1 MNVGD
6 RIASHHDSCARPV
19 LVCAAE
25 LAAAA
30 RPPGGN
36 RAIPGNLEEK
46 WKWVTCTVKWRP
58 VSSASRTPLRPISS
72 TTERSAPPAVRI
84 TAARKVVDLWG
95 GVADPE
101 SGRPWAEDSI
111 IVVASSTKGAT
122 AICANLLVQR
132 GELDL
137 DAPVARYWPE
147 FAAAGKQDIPVRHLL
162 CHQVGLPVLD
172 QPLAIE
178 DFLAWEP
185 PVQAL
190 AGQRPVWEP
199 GTTHGYHAMTYG
211 WLVGEVVRRISGKS
225 LGTFFADEVA
235 GPLGLD
241 FWIGLPA
248 SEERRVS
255 PMIEIDLED
264 PDIEPKGER
273 AREMLEAA
281 TDAESYLTR
290 EQTTTPLELNSR
302 EFRAAELPAANGTTD
317 ARSLARMYAGLIG
330 DGVDGVRL
338 FTDETVRRASTALSD
353 ARDEV
358 MGIRSRFGPGFYLYM
373 EGSNMVQDGVFGH
386 GGAGGSIGYADP
398 KADIGFGYVMNR
410 MQMVGDDDPRTVS
423 LARAVHES
431 LKG

>member
-1 MNVGD
+1 MSQVHGEVAPGFERVRDAFAANFEHNGEVG
-6 RIASHHDSCARPV
+6 
-19 LVCAAE
+19 AA
-25 LAAAA
+25 
-30 RPPGGN
+30 
-36 RAIPGNLEEK
+36 
-46 WKWVTCTVKWRP
+46 C
-58 VSSASRTPLRPISS
+58 SAYHRG
-72 TTERSAPPAVRI
+72 E
-84 TAARKVVDLWG
+84 KVVDLWG
-95 GVADPE
+95 GVADAE
-101 SGRPWAEDSI
+101 TGRPWAEDSI

-162 CHQVGLPVLD
+162 CHQVGLPALD
-172 QPLAIE
+172 EPLAIE

-185 PVQAL
+185 PVRAL

-248 SEERRVS
+248 SEESRVS

-264 PDIEPKGER
+264 PEIEPKGER

-281 TDAESYLTR
+281 TDQKSYLTR
-290 EQTTTPLELNSR
+290 EQTTTPLDLNSR
-302 EFRAAELPAANGTTD
+302 GFRAAELPAGNGITD
-317 ARSLARMYAGLIG
+317 ARSLARMYASLIG

-338 FTDETVRRASTALSD
+338 FTDETVRRASTPLAEGP
-353 ARDEV
+353 DEV
-358 MGIRSRFGPGFYLYM
+358 MGTRSRFGPGFYLYL
-373 EGSNMVQDGVFGH
+373 EGGNMVQDGAFGH
-386 GGAGGSIGYADP
+386 GGAGGSVGFADP
-398 KADIGFGYVMNR
+398 KADIGFGYVMNK

-423 LARAVHES
+423 LTRAVHAS
-431 LKG
+431 LNGVNR

>member
-1 MNVGD
+1 M
-6 RIASHHDSCARPV
+6 
-19 LVCAAE
+19 
-25 LAAAA
+25 
-30 RPPGGN
+30 
-36 RAIPGNLEEK
+36 
-46 WKWVTCTVKWRP
+46 
-58 VSSASRTPLRPISS
+58 
-72 TTERSAPPAVRI
+72 
-84 TAARKVVDLWG
+84 DLWA
-95 GVADPE
+95 GVADSE
-101 SGRPWAEDSI
+101 SGRPWAEDTI

-178 DFLAWEP
+178 DFLAWAP
-185 PVQAL
+185 PVRAL
-190 AGQRPVWEP
+190 AAQRPVWAP
-199 GTTHGYHAMTYG
+199 GTTHGYHAITYG
-211 WLVGEVVRRISGKS
+211 RLVDEVVRRISGKS

-241 FWIGLPA
+241 FRIGLPA
-248 SEERRVS
+248 SKERRVS

-264 PDIEPKGER
+264 PDIEPQGER

-281 TDAESYLTR
+281 TDAASYLAR

-302 EFRAAELPAANGTTD
+302 AFRAAELPAANGITD

-338 FTDETVRRASTALSD
+338 FSDETVRRASTALSD

-358 MGIRSRFGPGFYLYM
+358 MGIRGRFGPGFYLYM
-373 EGSNMVQDGVFGH
+373 EGCRE
-386 GGAGGSIGYADP
+386 GAAS
-398 KADIGFGYVMNR
+398 
-410 MQMVGDDDPRTVS
+410 
-423 LARAVHES
+423 AVRGRS
-431 LKG
+431 TKPP